1 MTKNKK
7 RTMMAVLALCCVVI
21 AVIAI
26 WSMMRYNAR
35 RELVEQFNSD
45 LALRFDDMM
54 AKTYPLI
61 DSYTAAMIDRA
72 DSIDAIARRAKA
84 DNDHTYSDAFSI
96 MWEQYLKTPVSGRSL
111 NIMSEYAYLKL
122 SPVYQMLTNSGNK
135 RKNEAD
141 ALQKLSTV
149 GVMLKEPYLLDYDSA
164 ISASKT
170 ARHNIVDCLK
180 VLEPYRSKQTDI
192 RAWRKITPQEYFKMF
207 EKYNNK

>member
-1 MTKNKK
+1 MIKMKK
-7 RTMMAVLALCCVVI
+7 RIIIVVLVLCCIGI

-135 RKNEAD
+135 REDEAD
-141 ALQKLSTV
+141 ALQKMSNV
-149 GVMLKEPYLLDYDSA
+149 GEMLKEPYFLDYDSA
-164 ISASKT
+164 ISVSKT
-170 ARHNIVDCLK
+170 ARQYIADCLK

>member
-96 MWEQYLKTPVSGRSL
+96 MWEQYLRTPVAGKCL

-135 RKNEAD
+135 REDEAD
-141 ALQKLSTV
+141 ALQKMSNV
-149 GVMLKEPYLLDYDSA
+149 GEMLKEPYFLDYDSA
-164 ISASKT
+164 ISVSKT
-170 ARHNIVDCLK
+170 ARQYIADCLK